1 MNTWSYAA
9 LGLTAVQGLWCLLCL
24 CRRDL
29 PPQPGE
35 TKRFPWGGG
44 FVALSL
50 VLEVVMAA
58 FVVGFALLGAGGVEM
73 LFALFQLLATALVT
87 EACLHVLVLTRE
99 GFVIRTH
106 FGRVH
111 TCRWE
116 DVLSCSGDPQSA
128 AGANSLQTKHG
139 RFFLSFLPPTNMALL
154 GMIRAERQKRGLG
167 PLPIRRVSLDPFG
180 GHVRDW
186 QGLVAAY
193 VLVGAM
199 LLAAMGFMLV
209 RFCTPIKAENTQRV
223 TVSFSAWEERHD
235 GRLDLFGQA
244 DGMTYRV
251 AYNLGGMEAVKA
263 DCGTGAEYEAYI
275 RRATPQHEADY
286 YRVFAL
292 TGPDGTPYMTF
303 GHANAGERAE
313 GLTILAFMGVGLAV
327 WAFYVGRSIQV
338 GRHPERYTD
347 KIIRRYFKP
356 GYVRGDRAG

>member
-24 CRRDL
+24 CRREL

-35 TKRFPWGGG
+35 TARFPWGGG

-50 VLEVVMAA
+50 VLEALMAA

-87 EACLHVLVLTRE
+87 EACLHEPVLTRE

-111 TCRWE
+111 TCLWE

-128 AGANSLQTKHG
+128 AGANSLQTTLG
-139 RFFLSFLPPTNMALL
+139 RFFLSFSPVGTQALL
-154 GMIRAERQKRGLG
+154 GNLRAERQKRGLG
-167 PLPIRRVSLDPFG
+167 PLPIRRVSHDPFG

-186 QGLVAAY
+186 QGLVAVYA
-193 VLVGAM
+193 LVGAM
-199 LLAAMGFMLV
+199 LLAAMGFMLA
-209 RFCTPIKAENTQRV
+209 RFCTPITAENTQRV

-244 DGMTYRV
+244 DGMIYRV
-251 AYNLGGMEAVKA
+251 AYNLGGMEAVKT
-263 DCGTGAEYEAYI
+263 DCGTGAQYEAYV

-286 YRVFAL
+286 YRIFAL
-292 TGPDGTPYMTF
+292 TGPDGTPHMTF
-303 GHANAGERAE
+303 AHSNAGERAE
-313 GLTILAFMGVGLAV
+313 GIKVLALMGAGLAV
-327 WAFYVGRSIQV
+327 WSFYVGRSIQV

-347 KIIRRYFKP
+347 KTIRRYFKA
-356 GYVRGDRAG
+356 GYVKREEGT